1 MSSGHRR
8 IAGLCAA
15 LALGA
20 GCATAP
26 QQKDYSKFVSARPK
40 SILVVPVV
48 NQTVDVTAADY
59 FLSTI
64 PIPLAERGY
73 YVFPVNLVKRV
84 LEDDGL
90 ADAALVHSADP
101 AKLAGLFGADAI
113 LYVTVERW
121 DAQYVVLSTKVTVEL
136 TYTLKDGRT
145 GELLW
150 TDRER
155 TVYTSDSGA
164 GNNGLASLLV
174 AVVSAAATKA
184 APDYLPLARAANAKA
199 MTYPGPGFPAGPYR
213 PEHGKDLSF

>member
-1 MSSGHRR
+1 MSSGRRR
-8 IAGLCAA
+8 IAALCAA
-15 LALGA
+15 LAVSA

-26 QQKDYSKFVSARPK
+26 QKKDYSKFVSARPK

-59 FLSTI
+59 FLSTV

-90 ADAALVHSADP
+90 SDAALVHSADP

-136 TYTLKDGRT
+136 AYTLKDGRT

-150 TDRER
+150 ADRER

-184 APDYLPLARAANAKA
+184 APDYLPLARAANATA

>member
-1 MSSGHRR
+1 MTSRHTLLAAS
-8 IAGLCAA
+8 AA
-15 LALGA
+15 LALAA
-20 GCATAP
+20 GCASAP
-26 QQKDYSKFVSARPK
+26 ARKDYSRFRAAHPSA
-40 SILVVPVV
+40 ILVVPVV
-48 NQTVDVTAADY
+48 NHTVDVTAADY
-59 FLSTI
+59 FLSTV
-64 PIPLAERGY
+64 PVPLAERGY

-101 AKLAGLFGADAI
+101 VRLASLFGADAV